1 MSTLARIG
9 VALDSALLKQF
20 DAYLERR
27 KYGNRSEGF
36 RDLIR
41 DALIGEKTDDPSQP
55 SVGTLTLVYDH
66 HTRSLSEKLTA
77 MQHDHAELVIYA
89 PRPPGSSQLLGGAGI
104 AGSGGQDPAVG
115 GRHYRHQGRAAWSV
129 DDDGGWLNRGVQ

>member
-9 VALDSALLKQF
+9 VALDSELLKQF

-55 SVGTLTLVYDH
+55 SVGTLTLVYNH

-77 MQHDHAELVIYA
+77 MQHDHAELVISTLHVHLDHHNCLEVLVLRG
-89 PRPPGSSQLLGGAGI
+89 PAGRIRELAEGII
-104 AGSGGQDPAVG
+104 ATK
-115 GRHYRHQGRAAWSV
+115 
-129 DDDGGWLNRGVQ
+129 GVQHGQLTMTAAG